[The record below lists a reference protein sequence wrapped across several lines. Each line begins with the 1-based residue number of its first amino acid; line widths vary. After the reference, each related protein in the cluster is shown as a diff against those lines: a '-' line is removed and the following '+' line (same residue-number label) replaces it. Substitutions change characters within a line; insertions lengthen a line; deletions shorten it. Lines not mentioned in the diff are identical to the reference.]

1 MRILIVFCHPYE
13 KSNAAGLFDCARAT
27 LQANGHDL
35 QIIDLHRD
43 GFDPVL
49 RRDEWLDYFSKPEK
63 NIAALNDHVEKL
75 RWAEGLVLIYPT
87 WMYGPP
93 AMLKGWMERVLLPGV
108 AFEVAPKKNAR
119 IVGGLN
125 NIRYFLTITT
135 SGSPRWWLR
144 LVRDPGRNM
153 IMRAMRILFHPNCRM
168 RWLQLCDMDH
178 ASDSKRGGFRRKV
191 ERELSGISKA

>member
-1 MRILIVFCHPYE
+1 VRILIVFCHPYE
-13 KSNAAGLFDCARAT
+13 KSNAAGLFDCARNT
-27 LQANGHDL
+27 LENLGHDVRVV
-35 QIIDLHRD
+35 DPYRE

-49 RRDEWLDYFSKPEK
+49 RREEWLDYFSEPEK
-63 NIAALNDHVEKL
+63 NIKLLGNEVEAL

-108 AFEVAPKKNAR
+108 AFEVAPERNAR

-153 IMRAMRILFHPNCRM
+153 VMRALRILFHPRCRM
-168 RWLQLCDMDH
+168 RWLQLYDMDH
-178 ASDSKRGGFRRKV
+178 ASDSDRAKFRRKV
-191 ERELSGISKA
+191 ERELSAIRVG